1 MMKAVR
7 ISETSVYLNET
18 NRRYSLKAVI
28 FILAAVRT
36 WSLTTY
42 DTLLFCILCVDF
54 IDLLI

>member
-1 MMKAVR
+1 MVLMMKAVR

-36 WSLTTY
+36 
-42 DTLLFCILCVDF
+42 
-54 IDLLI
+54 